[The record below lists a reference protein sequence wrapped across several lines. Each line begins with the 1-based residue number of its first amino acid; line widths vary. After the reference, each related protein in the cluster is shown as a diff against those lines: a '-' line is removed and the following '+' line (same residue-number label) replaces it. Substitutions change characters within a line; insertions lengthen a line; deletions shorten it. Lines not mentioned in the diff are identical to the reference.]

1 MKNKRIVNAIAAA
14 FAAALLTACSGAI
27 TTGGGGEG
35 GATVAEAKEMIKT
48 YPFSDPDPVPI
59 FARSSM
65 WGQGARLY
73 PYFFYNKFSGAGADK
88 EWTVVRLENPYLSV
102 AVLPQAGGK
111 VWGATDKSAGR
122 EFLYTNHV
130 LKFREIALRGPWTS
144 GGIEFNFG
152 IVGHAPSTATPVDYF
167 LRRNADG
174 SASCIVGTMDVPSR
188 TRWSVTITLP
198 KDKAYFETNGAWYNP
213 TPFSQ
218 SYYFWSC
225 AAIKT
230 AADLKYIFPGRFQIG
245 HDYSVPLEPWP
256 VDGQGR
262 DLSWYGNNDFG
273 GSKSYFTVGEYNDFY
288 GAWYKNSDAGFGH
301 WALSDDMPG
310 RKVWIWDQS
319 RAGEIWVDLLT
330 DKDGQ
335 YTEPQAGRLYNQSD
349 HEFFASNAA
358 DRWQELWFPYNG
370 IGPMVKAS
378 PYGALN
384 AEASPGSLKLGVYAF
399 QNIDDELTVSSAGKE
414 LFRERLRLKPAETH
428 KKELKLDLNDA
439 PFTVAI
445 GEKLV
450 YNSDPGADDVN
461 RPLRF
466 KAADE
471 TTAEGLFQSG
481 AQNEKARYFDIALQK
496 YLECLAKVPVHSRAL
511 ARVAELYAR
520 RGEYPKA
527 LTFAR
532 KALETL
538 MYDPEANY
546 IYGVLSRHLGNL
558 VDAKE
563 TLGWAARSLEFRS
576 AAYLRLAEISSVE
589 GKFDLA
595 AQYAQRSIDF
605 NRYSSGSYEAL
616 AAAYRKAGKI
626 GEAKDV
632 LARLLDLDPL
642 DHFAR
647 FEQYLLE
654 PNPRNLDA
662 FKSMIRNEL
671 PHENYIEM
679 ALTYMRL
686 GLDGDAATLL
696 KNAPEH
702 PTIYYML
709 SRLLQRGAPA
719 ESPAYMDKA
728 SALSPLLVFPFRE
741 EEIPLYE
748 WAIAARPDDWK
759 PKYYLGLIFWAKG
772 RLEETMALFNQC
784 DGADFGPF
792 FLARGYL
799 YRASDPARA
808 FADYERAV
816 KIDEKTWRNWH
827 TLIDFNAKQGKHEK
841 ALEAAQKAA
850 ALFPKEVP
858 IQVDLVRSFMNLG
871 KHDEAAAALDTI
883 EALPF
888 EGASEIHN
896 LFAQTHIQLGLKA
909 MRAGAW
915 AGAVQSLERSKD
927 YPEKLGTGKPFEP
940 DVRLQDYLAFLCFQ
954 KLGQKDKSEA
964 ALKAVADYTLKQM
977 DGRGPGAYVGG
988 LALQRLGEGQKAA
1001 EILKK
1006 ATRPAKDILDILR

>member
-1 MKNKRIVNAIAAA
+1 MKDMRMALGILVAYV
-14 FAAALLTACSGAI
+14 AALFAACSGAI
-27 TTGGGGEG
+27 TTGGGGAG
-35 GATVAEAKEMIKT
+35 DATVAETKEMIKT

-65 WGQGARLY
+65 GGQGARLY

-102 AVLPQAGGK
+102 SVLPQAGGK
-111 VWGATDKSAGR
+111 VWGATDKSANR

-152 IVGHAPSTATPVDYF
+152 IVGHAPSTATPVDYV
-167 LRRNADG
+167 LRKNADG
-174 SASCIVGTMDVPSR
+174 SASCVVGAMDLPSR

-198 KDKAYFETNGAWYNP
+198 KDKATFETNGAWYNP

-230 AADLKYIFPGRFQIG
+230 AEDLKYIFPGRFQIG
-245 HDYSVPLEPWP
+245 HDYFVPLEPWP

-262 DLSWYGNNDFG
+262 DLSWYKNNDFG
-273 GSKSYFTVGEYNDFY
+273 GSKSYFTVGEYDDFY
-288 GAWYKNSDAGFGH
+288 GAWYKNSDTGFGH
-301 WALSDDMPG
+301 WALYDDMPG

-335 YTEPQAGRLYNQSD
+335 YTEPQAGRLNNQSD
-349 HEFFASNAA
+349 HEFFPSNAA
-358 DRWQELWFPYNG
+358 DRWQELWFPYQG

-378 PYGALN
+378 PLGVLN
-384 AEASPGSLKLGVYAF
+384 AEASPGSLKLGFFALRT
-399 QNIDDELTVSSAGKE
+399 IDEDLTVASAGKE
-414 LFRERLRLKPAETH
+414 LYRERLKLKPEEIY
-428 KKELKLDLNDA
+428 KKDLPLDLNDA
-439 PFTVAI
+439 PFVVKI
-445 GEKLV
+445 GQALI
-450 YNSDPGADDVN
+450 YNSDPGADDLN
-461 RPLRF
+461 RPQRF
-466 KAADE
+466 KAVDE
-471 TTAEGLFQSG
+471 TTAEGLFLSG
-481 AQNEKARYFDIALQK
+481 AQNEKARYFDIALKK
-496 YLECLAKVPVHSRAL
+496 YLDCLAKEPLHLRAL
-511 ARVAELYAR
+511 ARAAELYAR

-532 KALETL
+532 KALETG

-546 IYGVLSRHLGNL
+546 IYGVISRFLGNL

-563 TLGWAARSLEFRS
+563 TLGWAARSPEFRS
-576 AAYLRLAEISSVE
+576 AAYLRLAEITSVE

-605 NRYSSGSYEAL
+605 NKYSSGSYEAL

-626 GEAKDV
+626 GAAKDV

-654 PNPRNLDA
+654 PNQRNLDA

-686 GLDGDAATLL
+686 GYDSDAAALL
-696 KNAPEH
+696 KNAPRH
-702 PTIYYML
+702 PTVFYML
-709 SRLLQRGAPA
+709 SRLLLRDAPA
-719 ESPAYMDKA
+719 ESQAYMGKA
-728 SALSPLLVFPFRE
+728 AALSPLLVFPFRE
-741 EEIPLYE
+741 EEIPLYA
-748 WAIAARPDDWK
+748 WAVSARPNDWK
-759 PKYYLGLIFWAKG
+759 PKYYLGLIYWAKG
-772 RLEETMALFNQC
+772 RLEETMALFKQC
-784 DGADFGPF
+784 DSADFGPF

-799 YRASDPARA
+799 YRASDPGRA

-816 KIDEKTWRNWH
+816 TIDGKTWRNWH
-827 TLIDFNAKQGKHEK
+827 TLIDFSAKQGKHEK

-858 IQVDLVRSFMNLG
+858 IQVDLIRSFMNLG
-871 KHDEAAAALDTI
+871 KYEEAAAVLDTV

-888 EGASEIHN
+888 EGASEIQN
-896 LFAQTHIQLGLKA
+896 LFAQTHIQLGLKS

-915 AGAVQSLERSKD
+915 AGAIQALERSKD

-940 DVRLQDYLAFLCFQ
+940 DARLQDYLEFLCFT
-954 KLGQKDKSEA
+954 KLGQKDKAEA
-964 ALKAVADYTLKQM
+964 ALRSVADYSLKYM

-988 LALQRLGEGQKAA
+988 LALQRLGQEQKAA
-1001 EILKK
+1001 EVLTK
-1006 ATRPAKDILDILR
+1006 AARPAKDILDILR